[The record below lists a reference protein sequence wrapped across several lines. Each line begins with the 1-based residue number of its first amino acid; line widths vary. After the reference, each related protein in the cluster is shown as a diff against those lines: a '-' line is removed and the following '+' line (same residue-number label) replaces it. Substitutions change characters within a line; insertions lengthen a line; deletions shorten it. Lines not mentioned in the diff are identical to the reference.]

1 MTTYAKV
8 NANRI
13 RAHIKA
19 VSECY
24 TFETFKI
31 VQLNFLSNLVD
42 QFEKDH
48 ERIQNECRSLIGEN
62 GDDEA
67 SR

>member
-1 MTTYAKV
+1 MTTYAKE

-13 RAHIKA
+13 RAHIKNL
-19 VSECY
+19 SECF
-24 TFETFKI
+24 TFEEFLI
-31 VQLNFLSNLVD
+31 IQMNFLRELVD
-42 QFEKDH
+42 QFEKEH